1 MEEKEKEEL
10 MGKMMSEFNSELEK
24 SGGIV
29 NGVKYRHDM
38 DMEIQIRIDYLTDA
52 FGKDLVDEEM
62 SKYKNSDGGFIDAI
76 SDERVW
82 NTIISNLKS
91 KNI

>member
-1 MEEKEKEEL
+1 
-10 MGKMMSEFNSELEK
+10 
-24 SGGIV
+24 
-29 NGVKYRHDM
+29 M